1 MATMRRE
8 IHFYFLVTGLTIQI
22 LMMVYYYLVI
32 FPATLSHTL
41 ADGQPGMFILLLLLT
56 TPISAILMSIGN
68 KGYRICPTWL
78 LNLVT
83 FSPIPLTMIG
93 LAIRG

>member
-1 MATMRRE
+1 MTLMRRE

-22 LMMVYYYLVI
+22 LMMVYYYLVL
-32 FPATLSHTL
+32 FQATLSHTL
-41 ADGQPGMFILLLLLT
+41 ADGQPGVFILLLLLT

-78 LNLVT
+78 LYLAV
-83 FSPIPLTMIG
+83 FLPVPLTMIG
-93 LAIRG
+93 LSFS